1 MALAFDA
8 AAQGSS
14 TTNPLTFSHTT
25 STNANRIL
33 FVGVR
38 WYQGD
43 NLTSVTYAGVAMTQ
57 INKRQ
62 DNVGN
67 DAYTYLYYL
76 TSPATGANN
85 VVVTGTGNPNIR
97 VEAVSASYTGDK
109 GFVIDSSNMQSSTS
123 STMTMSTT
131 VVKSNCWLVGISSNF
146 RATSPGAGTT
156 ERQEIAGDPFAIDD
170 SNGTVSTGSQSLQ
183 WTQTDSTISAQH
195 IASFVD
201 AAVAVNP
208 QDNLLLLGVS

>member
-1 MALAFDA
+1 MAIAYDNS
-8 AAQGSS
+8 AQGTT
-14 TTNPLTFSHTT
+14 TTNPLTYSHTT
-25 STNANRIL
+25 AGSDRIL

-62 DNVGN
+62 DNAGN
-67 DAYTYLYYL
+67 NAYTYLYYL
-76 TSPATGANN
+76 INPASGANN

-97 VEAVSASYTGDK
+97 IDSVSASYTGADQSAQP
-109 GFVIDSSNMQSSTS
+109 DSSNSQSSTS

-131 VVKSNCWLVGISSNF
+131 VVASNCWLVGISSNF

-170 SNGTVSTGSQSLQ
+170 SNGTVGTGSQSLQ

-195 IASFVD
+195 IASIFPIQPYT
-201 AAVAVNP
+201 NRR
-208 QDNLLLLGVS
+208 LCLLGIGI